1 MSESIYAC
9 GMLEPPPRLRVVGV
23 RLDGLAR
30 PASGP
35 SAKGRLDLFGEGPA
49 WRRAE
54 LGLELVAD
62 AAAVR
67 AFERRHG
74 ALAAVV
80 VAQGLATRAR
90 QSARLERSRRSRS
103 AWRGTIELDRDNY
116 RGRALLRPRLV
127 AAAGDAPRLAAE
139 AEAYEVYVDEPAGL
153 DFAGGLRLRWRDF
166 RAADADPLA
175 RQFADATHV
184 VSFGAGDEP
193 PEVWLNESFE
203 GLRGLLEGGERDDL
217 RRAEHDLVRT
227 GIARS
232 VWTELLN
239 AALAAVRA
247 EDDGGES
254 RAEWPGAEWQREV
267 LRRVLPRVAPGR
279 SHRELLELA
288 AGEWR
293 TYPGACEFQARAGA
307 AIGEIVRA
315 DEAVRRLIQA
325 SEEGDES

>member
-1 MSESIYAC
+1 MSESISASA
-9 GMLEPPPRLRVVGV
+9 MLEPPPRLRVVSA
-23 RLDGLAR
+23 RLDGLGR
-30 PASGP
+30 PAAGQP
-35 SAKGRLDLFGEGPA
+35 AKDRLDLFGEGPA

-54 LGLELVAD
+54 LELELVAD
-62 AAAVR
+62 AAAAR

-80 VAQGLATRAR
+80 VARCAATRAR

-103 AWRGTIELDRDNY
+103 SWRGALELDRANY
-116 RGRALLRPRLV
+116 GGRILLGPRLV
-127 AAAGDAPRLAAE
+127 VAGGDAPRLAAE

-175 RQFADATHV
+175 RQFANVTHV

-203 GLRGLLEGGERDDL
+203 GLRGLLEGGERDER

-227 GIARS
+227 DIARS
-232 VWTELLN
+232 VWSELLN
-239 AALAAVRA
+239 AAMAAVRA
-247 EDDGGES
+247 EDDGGEA

-279 SHRELLELA
+279 SLHELLELA

-293 TYPGACEFQARAGA
+293 EYPGACEFQARAGA
-307 AIGEIVRA
+307 VIGEIVRA
-315 DEAVRRLIQA
+315 DEAVRRLVQA
-325 SEEGDES
+325 SEEEGS